1 MAENITVIVTPPAI
15 TVATKVSSGVP
26 GPAGPVSF
34 VAGLEA
40 EKSAYDTALDGL
52 VYLATDTK
60 LFYVKDST
68 QPSGWSDPYTMG
80 GGDVTDESLR
90 RNFLV

>member
-1 MAENITVIVTPPAI
+1 MADNITVVVTPPAVS
-15 TVATKVSSGVP
+15 TAVKVSSGVP

-40 EKSAYDTALDGL
+40 DKSAYDAALDGL

-60 LFYVKDST
+60 LFYVKDSA
-68 QPSGWSDPYTMG
+68 QLGGWSEPYAMG